1 MLEIHGKR
9 DTLTHSLLDSENQCN
24 FRDMFYN
31 LFFFLKPSRSQAEL
45 QYEEQFQLYIV

>member
-31 LFFFLKPSRSQAEL
+31 LFFFFETK
-45 QYEEQFQLYIV
+45 